1 MVEIPTIVSMR
12 TIAVFVNIVRL
23 LSFLITRN
31 TPLFLLTW
39 TIFITLKSVGISDF
53 RVQRYDILC
62 AHTIFSPYFFH
73 LTPNFLILLKNRA
86 FFSFSY
92 KVFFVFV
99 FFSYLL
105 PAVEGIPLWKC
116 KEKNKNVFIFLA
128 FLIT

>member
-53 RVQRYDILC
+53 RVQRYDFLC

-73 LTPNFLILLKNRA
+73 LTPNFLILLKNRV
-86 FFSFSY
+86 FFSFS
-92 KVFFVFV
+92 
-99 FFSYLL
+99 FSYVL
-105 PAVEGIPLWKC
+105 PAVEGTPLWKC
-116 KEKNKNVFIFLA
+116 KEKRQNVLIFLA

>member
-99 FFSYLL
+99 FFRTFYLRL
-105 PAVEGIPLWKC
+105 KVLRYGNTRK
-116 KEKNKNVFIFLA
+116 KTKMFLF
-128 FLIT
+128 FLHYYTG

>member
-99 FFSYLL
+99 FFRTFYLRL
-105 PAVEGIPLWKC
+105 K
-116 KEKNKNVFIFLA
+116 VFRYGNARKKDKMFLF
-128 FLIT
+128 FLHFS

>member
-86 FFSFSY
+86 FFSFS
-92 KVFFVFV
+92 
-99 FFSYLL
+99 FSYVL
-105 PAVEGIPLWKC
+105 PAVEGTPLWKC
-116 KEKNKNVFIFLA
+116 KEKRQNVLIFLA